1 MSIETILLIV
11 LGIVF
16 SVVVILWVEG
26 IDFMNKNLWINI
38 YIPSAIFLTCIW
50 DIINLLKLLDL
61 FLMKILNKL

>member
-26 IDFMNKNLWINI
+26 IDFMNKN
-38 YIPSAIFLTCIW
+38 YPDYKGEGFLE
-50 DIINLLKLLDL
+50 DEKNEDRKDYDED
-61 FLMKILNKL
+61 